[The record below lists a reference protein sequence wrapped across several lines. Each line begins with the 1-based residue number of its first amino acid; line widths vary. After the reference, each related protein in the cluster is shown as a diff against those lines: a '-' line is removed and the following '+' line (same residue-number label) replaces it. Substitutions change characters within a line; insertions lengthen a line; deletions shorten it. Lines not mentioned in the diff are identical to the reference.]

1 MDERGDRFPVG
12 GSEAVV
18 GASPTAEQA
27 ELIRTLRAA
36 VVDSPEFRA
45 HEAEACAYISD
56 DRLLHRFLRA
66 RKYSLPKAGE
76 MLRRHLT
83 WRFATYRPFDIRCA
97 EMEPYARTGSIQ
109 ASFEP
114 SLPSVTSPTTM
125 KPCVMQGTRAG
136 SFARGLTAACQ
147 QVSPNGVDQ
156 WQRPVVI
163 LDDSKECIVEPDAR
177 RRQRAAMRHLAF
189 SLERASRQMGNDVEK
204 LVVFICLQDFS
215 LWTAPSAATTRETID
230 MVCNQVSRES
240 NKAGSACTHPAS
252 NEGTHVLAE

>member
-1 MDERGDRFPVG
+1 MG

-83 WRFATYRPFDIRCA
+83 WRFETYRPFDIRA
-97 EMEPYARTGSIQ
+97 GHARWVVRTRPDCGVPTGV
-109 ASFEP
+109 A
-114 SLPSVTSPTTM
+114 
-125 KPCVMQGTRAG
+125 K
-136 SFARGLTAACQ
+136 
-147 QVSPNGVDQ
+147 
-156 WQRPVVI
+156 
-163 LDDSKECIVEPDAR
+163 R
-177 RRQRAAMRHLAF
+177 RRPMA
-189 SLERASRQMGNDVEK
+189 
-204 LVVFICLQDFS
+204 
-215 LWTAPSAATTRETID
+215 TAGGDS
-230 MVCNQVSRES
+230 
-240 NKAGSACTHPAS
+240 G
-252 NEGTHVLAE
+252 

>member
-1 MDERGDRFPVG
+1 MG

-56 DRLLHRFLRA
+56 DRLVHRFLRA

-125 KPCVMQGTRAG
+125 KPCVMQGKRAG

-240 NKAGSACTHPAS
+240 NQAGSACTHPAS
-252 NEGTHVLAE
+252 NDGTHVLAE

>member
-1 MDERGDRFPVG
+1 MG

-125 KPCVMQGTRAG
+125 KPCVMQGKRAG

-189 SLERASRQMGNDVEK
+189 SLERASRQMGNV
-204 LVVFICLQDFS
+204 ICLQDFS
-215 LWTAPSAATTRETID
+215 LWTAPRATTRETID